1 MKFID
6 KKGRIFG
13 KVNIVDIIVILLL
26 IFAVVA
32 VGIKFKKVQT
42 TQGGDKTIEYTVRVE
57 RLRQISIDE
66 IEREYKNIQDAETKK
81 AIGNIVSVEKTS
93 ARELVRLENGEY
105 TFTQYDD
112 KYDLTITLQTKG
124 SETDQGFYADSG
136 KIITVGDT
144 IGISNGYV
152 QTFGEIL
159 SVEVIK

>member
-13 KVNIVDIIVILLL
+13 KINIVDIIVILLL

-112 KYDLTITLQTKG
+112 KYDLIITLQTKG
-124 SETDQGFYADSG
+124 
-136 KIITVGDT
+136 
-144 IGISNGYV
+144 
-152 QTFGEIL
+152 
-159 SVEVIK
+159 